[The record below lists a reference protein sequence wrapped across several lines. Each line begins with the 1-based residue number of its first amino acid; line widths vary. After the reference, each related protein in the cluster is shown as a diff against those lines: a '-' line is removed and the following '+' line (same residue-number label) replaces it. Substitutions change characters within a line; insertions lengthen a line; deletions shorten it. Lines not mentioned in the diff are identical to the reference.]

1 MYLRTVLATSAGI
14 PFFAAFIAERDGRV
28 GGPYRGRLFLCRGP
42 PGAPSCS
49 ETGTALN
56 SRTNTAES
64 LVEWR
69 AEAVGTSGGESHGR
83 VCAEPRRLG
92 A

>member
-1 MYLRTVLATSAGI
+1 MRMAHSTAQADLEDL
-14 PFFAAFIAERDGRV
+14 IAVAYFCVV
-28 GGPYRGRLFLCRGP
+28 GL